1 MGLGAILVPYD
12 GSEPADALLR
22 LACHTIDPG
31 GRVLV
36 LAMTR
41 VPASLPLDPLPCWFD
56 TEGNAALD
64 RAEAVAGNLG
74 VPIETWLLRIRHP
87 VAAIVDEA
95 RIQEVDA
102 VFLPLWAWRYPLR
115 RFRASRTARALAR
128 QLSCAVLLGNWMPG
142 TGQSL
147 AAAAATAS
155 PYQPVAT
162 GPTSA

>member
-1 MGLGAILVPYD
+1 MSASP
-12 GSEPADALLR
+12 
-22 LACHTIDPG
+22 ID
-31 GRVLV
+31 
-36 LAMTR
+36 
-41 VPASLPLDPLPCWFD
+41 
-56 TEGNAALD
+56 
-64 RAEAVAGNLG
+64 
-74 VPIETWLLRIRHP
+74 
-87 VAAIVDEA
+87 AIVDEA

-128 QLSCAVLLGNWMPG
+128 QLSCAVLLGDWMPG

-162 GPTSA
+162 GPDIRLKEISVCAVSRHVQIPMPSWPASRRKSSR